1 MQALLEYSVQNFGP
15 LPSELRP
22 HRVRSRTSSRASPY
36 PQARVAKA
44 THSPEKTRSTK
55 TTLSPEAV
63 RRTKKSTVDS
73 ERTPV
78 LQPRLV
84 NHNLAAAPSLEAIK
98 PFSPL
103 AMPMDI
109 EPKREN
115 AFGLAPNARPRVAS
129 TARRTALG
137 WSKRS
142 TGKSSTDQKENQVT
156 TGTISTYV
164 LIITHHLFA
173 R

>member
-44 THSPEKTRSTK
+44 TQSQSPEKTRSTK
-55 TTLSPEAV
+55 TPILSPEAAAV
-63 RRTKKSTVDS
+63 RRTKKSTVVDS
-73 ERTPV
+73 ERCTPV
-78 LQPRLV
+78 LQPRSV

-103 AMPMDI
+103 AMPMDGGI

-142 TGKSSTDQKENQVT
+142 TGKGKSSTDQKENQVT
-156 TGTISTYV
+156 AGTIST
-164 LIITHHLFA
+164 
-173 R
+173 

>member
-44 THSPEKTRSTK
+44 TQLPEKTRSTK

-63 RRTKKSTVDS
+63 RRTKKSTADS

-78 LQPRLV
+78 LQQHSV
-84 NHNLAAAPSLEAIK
+84 NHNLAATAIGTSTSDAAVSASD
-98 PFSPL
+98 PASPL
-103 AMPMDI
+103 C
-109 EPKREN
+109 
-115 AFGLAPNARPRVAS
+115 L
-129 TARRTALG
+129 T
-137 WSKRS
+137 
-142 TGKSSTDQKENQVT
+142 Q
-156 TGTISTYV
+156 
-164 LIITHHLFA
+164 
-173 R
+173 

>member
-36 PQARVAKA
+36 PQARIAKA
-44 THSPEKTRSTK
+44 TQSPEKTRSAK
-55 TTLSPEAV
+55 ATLSPEPV
-63 RRTKKSTVDS
+63 RRVKKSTAGS

-78 LQPRLV
+78 LRQRSI
-84 NHNLAAAPSLEAIK
+84 NHNLAAAPSLEVIK

-103 AMPMDI
+103 VMDI

-129 TARRTALG
+129 NARRTALG

-142 TGKSSTDQKENQVT
+142 TGKSSTDQKENQVA
-156 TGTISTYV
+156 TGTITTYV
-164 LIITHHLFA
+164 LNITFILSV